1 MDPPR
6 DWLNDIMTS
15 LKAEEE
21 AKRERIQAQKQKHRE
36 EQRMKV
42 SFYEGYG
49 GCFMHVY
56 AMWRV
61 FVLMVL
67 VFPRKNS
74 AIMTV
79 AYI

>member
-42 SFYEGYG
+42 S
-49 GCFMHVY
+49 
-56 AMWRV
+56 
-61 FVLMVL
+61 
-67 VFPRKNS
+67 
-74 AIMTV
+74 
-79 AYI
+79 